1 MLLIIEKGIRGRIC
15 HAIHRYTE
23 ANNKYMKKSVK
34 NKESSYLKYRDV
46 NNFYG
51 QAMSQKL
58 PVNDINP
65 NLSRGTWF
73 SFNNSETVKG
83 RNSETQKLTKSETVN
98 PGILQH

>member
-1 MLLIIEKGIRGRIC
+1 
-15 HAIHRYTE
+15 
-23 ANNKYMKKSVK
+23 
-34 NKESSYLKYRDV
+34 
-46 NNFYG
+46 
-51 QAMSQKL
+51 MSQKL

-83 RNSETQKLTKSETVN
+83 RNSETQKLTNSETVN